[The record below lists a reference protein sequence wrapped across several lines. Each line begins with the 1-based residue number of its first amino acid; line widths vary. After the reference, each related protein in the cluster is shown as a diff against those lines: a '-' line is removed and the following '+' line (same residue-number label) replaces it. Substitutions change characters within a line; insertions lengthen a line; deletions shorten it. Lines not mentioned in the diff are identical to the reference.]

1 MSNILEI
8 CQDAASLVATQ
19 KPQDLFNANSQQEA
33 IFLSIAKSTLD
44 SLRRYGDWQELTKEG
59 ELKTHRNKKVYN
71 IRDFCPDFFSLLN
84 NTVYIKDRFE
94 KVIGSITPEQYM
106 RERYF
111 NVPSI
116 FLTFKIQN
124 GRFVFLSEPAEGVKI
139 VFNYRSANVCYDP
152 TNEFCENPEKT
163 EITKN
168 TDIPLFDEYLVKLGI
183 VWRWYK
189 RNGMPYEEEFNEYQQ
204 EVKKRFASGLA
215 TKDINLAYAYNDE
228 PENSG
233 VIVNAATS
241 GQ

>member
-1 MSNILEI
+1 
-8 CQDAASLVATQ
+8 
-19 KPQDLFNANSQQEA
+19 
-33 IFLSIAKSTLD
+33 
-44 SLRRYGDWQELTKEG
+44 
-59 ELKTHRNKKVYN
+59 
-71 IRDFCPDFFSLLN
+71 
-84 NTVYIKDRFE
+84 
-94 KVIGSITPEQYM
+94 M

-116 FLTFKIQN
+116 FLKFKIQN

-228 PENSG
+228 PEISG